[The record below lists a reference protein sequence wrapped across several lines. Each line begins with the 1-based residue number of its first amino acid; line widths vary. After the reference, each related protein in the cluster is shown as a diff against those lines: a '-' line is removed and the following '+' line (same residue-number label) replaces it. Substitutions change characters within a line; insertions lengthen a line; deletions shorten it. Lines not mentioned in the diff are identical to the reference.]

1 MATQREAWQAWPAGA
16 PSHDP
21 STSASGA
28 YAAYDQGPGRDEGA
42 ADRGTSDG
50 GQPPGVRAA
59 RTPADGRGRL
69 DLPRTAAGPLAGD
82 TVGGAAARMLPPYL
96 PYPGT
101 DPTRPAAVRVAE
113 VPRRSRRRAGT
124 RRKVRPRDPLRG
136 ARVAWALLRVA
147 MGLIFLWV
155 FADRLAGLGRPVAAS
170 QAWLNGGSPTR
181 GYLSAAD
188 GPFAELFHA
197 MAGRPYADWLFMI
210 GMAGVGVALLLGIGL
225 RLAAGCG
232 AALMALIYL
241 AGLPVEGNPFLDQ
254 HIVYALVLIAL
265 ALSHAGD
272 TLGLGAW
279 WSRTRLVRALPV
291 LR

>member
-1 MATQREAWQAWPAGA
+1 MATQREAWQAEPAHA
-16 PSHDP
+16 PAHDP
-21 STSASGA
+21 S
-28 YAAYDQGPGRDEGA
+28 GRARGA
-42 ADRGTSDG
+42 APYAPGAFG
-50 GQPPGVRAA
+50 GAPDEEPAGHGAA
-59 RTPADGRGRL
+59 GARRL
-69 DLPRTAAGPLAGD
+69 DLPRSA
-82 TVGGAAARMLPPYL
+82 GGALATGMVGVPAAQMLPPYL

-101 DPTRPAAVRVAE
+101 DPTRPAAVRSPE
-113 VPRRSRRRAGT
+113 VPRRPRRRAGT
-124 RRKVRPRDPLRG
+124 RRKPDPLLA
-136 ARVAWALLRVA
+136 ARVTWAALRVV

-155 FADRLAGLGRPVAAS
+155 FADRLAGLGLPVAS
-170 QAWLNGGSPTR
+170 SHAWLNGGSPTR
-181 GYLSAAD
+181 GYLATAE
-188 GPFAELFHA
+188 GPFAGLFHA

-225 RLAAGCG
+225 RLAAVCG
-232 AALMALIYL
+232 AVLMALIYL
-241 AGLPVEGNPFLDQ
+241 AGLPVESNPFLDQ